1 MGEYEN
7 VRNALY
13 NVTSRLRDNI
23 RATKLPSTF
32 INEKK
37 PYGRVRDPSRHG
49 DLQSMNVP
57 QSIKQQSTLTRSMEN
72 LGLSHS
78 SDRSPTPKLWTS
90 QVM

>member
-13 NVTSRLRDNI
+13 NATTRLRDNI

-37 PYGRVRDPSRHG
+37 PYGRVRDPSRDG
-49 DLQSMNVP
+49 VLPSMNVP
-57 QSIKQQSTLTRSMEN
+57 QSIKQQNTLTKSMEN
-72 LGLSHS
+72 LGLSQS
-78 SDRSPTPKLWTS
+78 SDRPPSPRLWAS